1 MSTKISD
8 LAPVTSLDDSYLFI
22 AEKTGEAPETQKT
35 NLGDI
40 KEWLDNQFDNKYI
53 SSEDIEVTGINLN
66 KNILD
71 NKISLN
77 FDISDWNNS
86 ITYQPKDIVIFSNC
100 LYICLNTI
108 KSEFNPSEDNVNW
121 KKLNYTA
128 GRRVVISN
136 DNTISSIGGIE
147 NFSELQ
153 EYEQYDFVI
162 YDNKLYQSKHYVSA
176 GNWNKNDWDNIGEG
190 NGIIVYENDRTYKSG
205 DIVIKDNTLYKRK
218 NIQSS
223 GPDVEWIPE
232 NWICISNANYSKIY
246 IKYSAVYPTQ
256 DADMLDSPNRYIGI
270 CNGSENIAPQHYT
283 DYQWFQIQE
292 NINVECNTIVKN
304 ITILTSDWVG
314 SSPAIATYT
323 DSFYT
328 SGMAPIVNVQL
339 SNDTTKW
346 QEELD
351 NFNKIT
357 RVVSNNGSITF
368 YCIGD
373 VPDKTVNVYIRVNG
387 DVNSNSFVTRTEFN
401 ILNSRVETL
410 IGQLNSNLEQALA
423 GE

>member
-1 MSTKISD
+1 MSKKISD
-8 LAPVTSLDDSYLFI
+8 LAPATSLDDNYLFI

-35 NLGDI
+35 NLSDI
-40 KEWLDNQFDNKYI
+40 KEWLSNQFDNKYI
-53 SSEDIEVTGINLN
+53 SSENIEVTGANLN
-66 KNILD
+66 KNVLD
-71 NKISLN
+71 DKISLSFN
-77 FDISDWNNS
+77 ISDWNNS
-86 ITYQPKDIVIFSNC
+86 TTYQPKDIVIFSNC
-100 LYICLNTI
+100 IYVCLNTI
-108 KSEFNPSEDNVNW
+108 KSEFNPSIDDVNW

-136 DNTISSIGGIE
+136 DNVISSIGGIE

-162 YDNKLYQSKHYVSA
+162 YDNKLYQSKRHIST

-190 NGIIVYENDRTYKSG
+190 NGIIIYENDRTYKSG
-205 DIVIKDNTLYKRK
+205 DIIIKDNVLYKRK

-223 GPDVEWIPE
+223 GPDIEWIPE

-256 DADMLDSPNRYIGI
+256 DADMLDNPNRYIGI
-270 CNGSENIAPQHYT
+270 CNGSENSAPQHYT

-314 SSPAIATYT
+314 SNPAIATFM
-323 DSFYT
+323 DNFYT
-328 SGMAPIVNVQL
+328 SEMAPIINVQL

-357 RVVSNNGSITF
+357 RVVSNNGSIVF
-368 YCIGD
+368 YCIGEI
-373 VPDKTVNVYIRVNG
+373 PDGTVNVYIRVNG
-387 DVNSNSFVTRTEFN
+387 DVNSDSFVTRTEFN

-410 IGQLNSNLEQALA
+410 IGQLNSELEQALA